1 MNNSNYS
8 SPSGEAGRGVAIKRF
23 VTNPIGEN
31 CYVVWDDTLE
41 AAIIDC
47 GAWGEAREQKIAQ
60 FVEENGIQLRYALQT
75 HMHFDHV
82 LGIPF
87 LRDKYGLQPLCHA
100 LERPVYDFVPT
111 MAREWFGMQVREP
124 LVPIGDTLI
133 DGQELTFGHTTVRVL
148 FTPGHTPGGL
158 CFYFPE
164 AKALFSGDT
173 LFQSSI
179 GRSDLP
185 GGNAEQLIQSI
196 RTKILSLPDDVTVYP
211 GHGPSTTVGDER
223 QMNPYLS

>member
-1 MNNSNYS
+1 MNCELNI
-8 SPSGEAGRGVAIKRF
+8 RRF

-47 GAWGEAREQKIAQ
+47 GAWGEVREQKIAN
-60 FVEENGIQLRYALQT
+60 FIKENGLHPRLALQT

-82 LGIPF
+82 FGLHF
-87 LRDKYGLQPLCHA
+87 LQRQYGLHPLSHA
-100 LERPVYDFVPT
+100 LEQPVYDFVPI
-111 MAREWFGMQVREP
+111 MAREWFGMEVEEP
-124 LVPIGDTLI
+124 LVPVGEYLT
-133 DGQELTFGHTTVRVL
+133 DGQEIQFGNTHLQVL
-148 FTPGHTPGGL
+148 YTPGHTPGGL

-173 LFQSSI
+173 LFQGSI

-185 GGNAEQLIQSI
+185 GGDAEQLIQSI

-211 GHGPSTTVGDER
+211 GHGPSTTIGDER
-223 QMNPYLS
+223 QMNPYL

>member
-1 MNNSNYS
+1 MNCELNI
-8 SPSGEAGRGVAIKRF
+8 RRF

-47 GAWGEAREQKIAQ
+47 GAWGEDREQRIAH
-60 FVEENGIQLRYALQT
+60 FIEEKGLRPRLALQT
-75 HMHFDHV
+75 HMHFDHAMG
-82 LGIPF
+82 LHF
-87 LRDKYGLQPLCHA
+87 LNDTYGLQPQCHA
-100 LERPVYDFVPT
+100 LEQSVYDYMPPMVL
-111 MAREWFGMQVREP
+111 EWFGFQMRMP
-124 LVPIGDTLI
+124 LVPLGETLT
-133 DGQELTFGHTTVRVL
+133 DGQEIQFGNTRLQVL

-173 LFQSSI
+173 LFQGSI

-185 GGNAEQLIQSI
+185 GGDAEQLIQSI
-196 RTKILSLPDDVTVYP
+196 RTKLLSLPDDVTVYP
-211 GHGPSTTVGDER
+211 GHGPSTTIGDER
-223 QMNPYLS
+223 QMNPYL